1 MEFTLF
7 APYNEKVELIGNW
20 NHWKPIPMTQGADG
34 VWRVDVPL
42 KDGEYQY
49 KFLVKSLSYFAEGQ
63 TLAVLDPYSTRVTR
77 ESDEKTILQI
87 KNGKEVIT
95 SYQWKHDDVLLPPNS
110 QLIIYELHIQDFTGG
125 AGDDHNPQKG
135 TFKGAIE
142 KLDYLAEL
150 GINAIEL
157 MPVQEFPG
165 HSSWGYNPRI
175 LFGVE
180 NNYGTP
186 DDLCAFIDECHR
198 RGIRVIFDGVFNH
211 SEMASPLTQIDYGYW
226 YYVDNPDPDHL
237 DFGPKFNY
245 FHHDTKL
252 DVWPARAF
260 VRDTLAFWIQ
270 HFHIDGIRFD
280 ATAAIR
286 HYDILG
292 WLSRE
297 AHALMGGLKPFI
309 TIAEHVPQD
318 PTVAGSDGPMDA
330 AWHETFSKQLMATLV
345 MRDRDGRQAMNVR
358 SIIETLDPRAEGFES
373 SYNVIN
379 YIDNHDQERIM
390 WQLGEQGIFD
400 AAAFRRMRLGA
411 GILLTSPGIPMLWM
425 GQEFGESAPKTPTA
439 YAEPQPLDW
448 ALLNNKNNHYL
459 MKHYTGLLQLR
470 RTMPALHEDTFQ
482 VIHVEAER
490 GIFAYKRWNTQG
502 NVVVVVVNIHDSYQG
517 EIRIGNWPEDGTWH
531 EYIYNY
537 DVQVAG
543 GWLQDS
549 LGESEVKIYFK
560 K

>member
-1 MEFTLF
+1 MEFSLF

-20 NHWKPIPMTQGADG
+20 NNWKPIKMKKGDDG
-34 VWRVDVPL
+34 CWRVDVKL

-63 TLAVLDPYSTRVTR
+63 TLSVSDPYSTRVTR
-77 ESDEKTILQI
+77 DADEKTIIQI

-95 SYQWKHDDVLLPPNS
+95 SYQWKYDDVPLPPNHA
-110 QLIIYELHIQDFTGG
+110 LIIYELHIQDFTGG
-125 AGDDHNPQKG
+125 VGDDKNPKRG

-157 MPVQEFPG
+157 MPVQEFSG

-186 DDLCAFIDECHR
+186 DDLCAFIDECHG
-198 RGIRVIFDGVFNH
+198 RGMRVIFDGVFNH

-226 YYVDNPDPDHL
+226 YHVDNPDPDHL

-245 FHHDTKL
+245 FHHDTNL
-252 DVWPARAF
+252 DVWPARDF

-297 AHALMGGLKPFI
+297 SHALTGGLKPFI

-318 PTVAGSDGPMDA
+318 PTVTGSDGPMDA
-330 AWHETFSKQLMATLV
+330 AWHETFSKQLQSTVV
-345 MRDRDGRQAMNVR
+345 MVDKDGRQALNVH

-373 SYNVIN
+373 PYNVIN
-379 YIDNHDQERIM
+379 YIDNHDQVRIM
-390 WQLGEQGIFD
+390 QQLGEHMVFD
-400 AAAFRRMRLGA
+400 AAAFRRMKLGV
-411 GILLTSPGIPMLWM
+411 GILLTSPGIPLVWM
-425 GQEFGESAPKTPTA
+425 GQEFAESAPRTPNA
-439 YAEPQPLDW
+439 YAERQPIDW
-448 ALLNNKNNHYL
+448 ALLNNDNNRNLMNHY
-459 MKHYTGLLQLR
+459 KGLIHLR
-470 RTMPALHEDTFQ
+470 GNTPALTLDTFE
-482 VIHVEAER
+482 VIHLEAER
-490 GIFAYKRWNTQG
+490 GVFAFKRWNTEG
-502 NVVVVVVNIHDSYQG
+502 NVVVVVINVRDVHQG
-517 EIRIGNWPEDGTWH
+517 EIHIGRWPEDGTWH

-537 DVQVAG
+537 DVPVQG
-543 GWLQDS
+543 GWLRDS
-549 LGESEVKIYFK
+549 LGESEVKIYLK